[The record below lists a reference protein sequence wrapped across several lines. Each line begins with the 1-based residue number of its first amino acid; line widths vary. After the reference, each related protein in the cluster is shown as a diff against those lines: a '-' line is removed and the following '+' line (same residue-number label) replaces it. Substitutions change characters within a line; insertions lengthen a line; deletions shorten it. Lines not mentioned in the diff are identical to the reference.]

1 MSDLSSP
8 SSVSKSETL
17 FLLIPVGV
25 ALILCLLMLN
35 GGLTVVNLDSA
46 IFYLLGKA
54 LATGHGYVLLSEPN
68 PEPYFTFPPLL
79 PLQIAGILSLV
90 GLQSDQ
96 IVHQLWI
103 KAYIHFLF
111 LCSIPLFWGLIRPHT
126 SRWAAF
132 ALTLLLALNPII
144 YKYSG
149 DVLSDVPYW
158 VTSCGALYYTSKLLS
173 KTSESNKFSI
183 KNILLALLFLSASLL
198 TRQMGMALALATLMS
213 LLWVRQWKL
222 VLLFGLV
229 TGACVLGW
237 QGYEHAYRSS
247 HQKEADGLNQAGV
260 NQILD
265 KSPVK
270 LEFIKHFLVT
280 KPVDED
286 SAEVEQVASV
296 GFLERVQTRLLKY
309 THWLTDLV
317 LPTLSIKWQEEKQP
331 LFHLLPFALG
341 LWTVLLVGGLRLW
354 RKNRLVTLY
363 SAIYFGVLLVYPYTS
378 VRFLLPLSPLFFWM
392 MWEGALGV
400 LEGFQGWQTQLKT
413 HLNLKN
419 ILNTRSAFRYGLAS
433 GLLLLVIVAQLIPT
447 IRWVNAG
454 AKLRKADHIPSVRL
468 ENKGFYE
475 SLLWVK
481 ANTPKDSLII
491 SRKPP
496 VTYYYT
502 ERPSVTFP
510 FTSNSQKLLANLE
523 KKSKRYE
530 ARYPHVYIIEDNAF
544 GESIKYLTPALKL
557 KHGKANQLKLVYT
570 HPKSGAKVWQL
581 FLN

>member
-1 MSDLSSP
+1 VPASP
-8 SSVSKSETL
+8 CPPPVSKTETL
-17 FLLIPVGV
+17 FLLIPIGV
-25 ALILCLLMLN
+25 ALVLCLLMLN

-54 LATGHGYVLLSEPN
+54 LATGQGYVLLSEPT

-79 PLQIAGILSLV
+79 PLQIAGILTLV
-90 GLQSDQ
+90 GVQADPIL
-96 IVHQLWI
+96 HQLWI

-111 LCSIPLFWGLIRPHT
+111 LCSIPLFWGLIRRHT
-126 SRWAAF
+126 SRWGAF
-132 ALTLLLALNPII
+132 ALTLLLALNPIV

-158 VTSCGALYYTSKLLS
+158 VTSCGALYYTSKLLYPQS
-173 KTSESNKFSI
+173 DAPVVSVKAVLF
-183 KNILLALLFLSASLL
+183 ALLFLSASLL
-198 TRQMGMALALATLMS
+198 TRQMGMALALTTLLSFM
-213 LLWVRQWKL
+213 WVRQWKL

-237 QGYEHAYRSS
+237 QGYEHSYRSS

-265 KSPVK
+265 QSPIK

-286 SAEVEQVASV
+286 AAEVEQVASI
-296 GFLERVQTRLLKY
+296 GFIERVQTRLVKY

-317 LPTLSIKWQEEKQP
+317 LPTISIKWQGEKQA
-331 LFHLLPFALG
+331 LFHLMPFALG
-341 LWTVLLVGGLRLW
+341 LWVVLLVGVARIW
-354 RKNRLVTLY
+354 RQNTLVALY
-363 SAIYFGVLLVYPYTS
+363 STIYFGVLMVYPYTS

-392 MWEGALGV
+392 MWEGAQGIFQ
-400 LEGFQGWQTQLKT
+400 GAQGWQVQLKT
-413 HLNLKN
+413 LFNGRPALR
-419 ILNTRSAFRYGLAS
+419 TALAS
-433 GLLLLVIVAQLIPT
+433 GLLILVLVAQLIPT
-447 IRWVNAG
+447 FRWVNAG

-481 ANTPKDSLII
+481 QNTPKDSLII

-502 ERPSVTFP
+502 GRPSITFP
-510 FTSNSQKLLANLE
+510 FTAHTDKLMSHLQQKAT
-523 KKSKRYE
+523 RYHGQ
-530 ARYPHVYIIEDNAF
+530 YPNVYILEDNAF
-544 GESIKYLTPALKL
+544 GETLKYLTPALKQ
-557 KHGKANQLKLVYT
+557 GKPAQLKPVYT

-581 FLN
+581 VLK

>member
-1 MSDLSSP
+1 MSSQDHSST
-8 SSVSKSETL
+8 VSQNETL
-17 FLLIPVGV
+17 FLLIPIGV
-25 ALILCLLMLN
+25 ALILSLLMLN
-35 GGLTVVNLDSA
+35 GSLTVVNLDSA

-54 LATGHGYVLLSEPN
+54 LATGQGYVLLSEPN

-79 PLQIAGILSLV
+79 PLQIAGILTLV
-90 GLQSDQ
+90 GVHQDPV
-96 IVHQLWI
+96 IHQLWL
-103 KAYIHFLF
+103 KGYIHFLF
-111 LCSIPLFWGLIRPHT
+111 LCSLPLFWGLIRPHT
-126 SRWAAF
+126 SRWGAF
-132 ALTLLLALNPII
+132 ALTLLLAFNPII
-144 YKYSG
+144 YKYSS

-158 VTSCGALYYTSKLLS
+158 VTSCGALFYTSKLFF
-173 KTSESNKFSI
+173 KPSENNPFSL
-183 KNILLALLFLSASLL
+183 KDLLFALLFLAASLL
-198 TRQMGMALALATLMS
+198 TRQMGMALALAVLIS
-213 LLWVRQWKL
+213 ASWLRQWKL
-222 VLLFGLV
+222 VLFFGLV
-229 TGACVLGW
+229 TVVCLLGW

-286 SAEVEQVASV
+286 AAEVEQVASV
-296 GFLERVQTRLLKY
+296 GFLERVQGRWVKY
-309 THWLTDLV
+309 THWLTDLL
-317 LPTLSIKWQEEKQP
+317 LPTISIKWQGEKHP
-331 LFHLLPFALG
+331 LFHLLPFSLG
-341 LWTVLLVGGLRLW
+341 LWTVLLVGGVRLW
-354 RKNRLVTLY
+354 RKNLVVTLY
-363 SAIYFGVLLVYPYTS
+363 SLIYFGVLLVYPYTS
-378 VRFLLPLSPLFFWM
+378 VRFLLPVSPLFFWL

-400 LEGFQGWQTQLKT
+400 LEGLQGWLMQFKT
-413 HLNLKN
+413 GLMS
-419 ILNTRSAFRYGLAS
+419 RPAFRYGLAS
-433 GLLLLVIVAQLIPT
+433 GLLLLVLVAQLIPT

-454 AKLRKADHIPSVRL
+454 AKLRKADHIPSMRL

-502 ERPSVTFP
+502 GRPSVTFP
-510 FTSNSQKLLANLE
+510 FTSNSQKLLTNLE

-544 GESIKYLTPALKL
+544 GESLKYLTPALKENTTHI
-557 KHGKANQLKLVYT
+557 KRVYS
-570 HPKSGAKVWQL
+570 HPKSGATVWQWL
-581 FLN
+581 P